1 MYKTVH
7 CEKNF
12 KIDAEQIWS
21 LLKDFSNEWHPMVNY
36 MSFERGPKW
45 SIDKKI
51 HNHWGMRALMRNN

>member
-7 CEKNF
+7 CEKKF

-36 MSFERGPKW
+36 MNFEQTSFLV
-45 SIDKKI
+45 
-51 HNHWGMRALMRNN
+51 NFLL